1 MEKGGR
7 EVSIL
12 TDESES
18 ARVKDSLRILPPQT
32 NLAVISLPAL
42 LPDPRQLGEGGP
54 GPHLINPFRAS
65 PNWFSRQGRGN

>member
-42 LPDPRQLGEGGP
+42 LPAKHRSQAIRRGSAGT
-54 GPHLINPFRAS
+54 S
-65 PNWFSRQGRGN
+65 PN